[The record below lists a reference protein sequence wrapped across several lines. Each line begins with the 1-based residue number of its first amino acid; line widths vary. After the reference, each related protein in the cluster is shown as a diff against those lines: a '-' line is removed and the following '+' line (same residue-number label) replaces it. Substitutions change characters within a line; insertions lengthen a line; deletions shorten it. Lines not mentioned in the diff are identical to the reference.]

1 MFSQFYWL
9 RLPLPSSVRFFLALL
24 HFIVWLI
31 LMATKLLDATPSYE
45 YNRAHIFFVLGN
57 AAITTEWEWNEE
69 HQYSVLLLFFLPLL
83 SMNSD
88 LMNILISLHLMRR
101 FKAAM

>member
-69 HQYSVLLLFFLPLL
+69 HQYSVLLLFFFAIVI
-83 SMNSD
+83 NEF
-88 LMNILISLHLMRR
+88 R
-101 FKAAM
+101 FNEYFNFITFDAAI